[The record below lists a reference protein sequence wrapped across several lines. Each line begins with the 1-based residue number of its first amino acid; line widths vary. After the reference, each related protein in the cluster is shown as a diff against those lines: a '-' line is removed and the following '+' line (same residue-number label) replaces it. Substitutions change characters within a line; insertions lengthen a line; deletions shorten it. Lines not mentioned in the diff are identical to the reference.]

1 MTSVVLVK
9 PVPVLSRP
17 AAGTAT
23 ARFLP
28 SLSEGPVA
36 CPEAGS
42 AASQPATAIE

>member
-23 ARFLP
+23 ARFSV
-28 SLSEGPVA
+28 SLSA
-36 CPEAGS
+36 CTVGCPGVGS
-42 AASQPATAIE
+42 AISQPATALE